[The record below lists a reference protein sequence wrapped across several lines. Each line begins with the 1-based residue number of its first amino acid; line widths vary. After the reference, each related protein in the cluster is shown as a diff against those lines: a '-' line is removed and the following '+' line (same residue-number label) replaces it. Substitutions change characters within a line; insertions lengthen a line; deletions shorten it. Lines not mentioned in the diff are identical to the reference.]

1 VTPLFLRRQAR
12 SHIHS
17 RSLGWLHHQVRSW
30 DRNGDGMINKV
41 ELRQV
46 VRNKLKV
53 HATNDE
59 IDDLFD
65 IFDADH
71 SSAL

>member
-1 VTPLFLRRQAR
+1 MHADC
-12 SHIHS
+12 
-17 RSLGWLHHQVRSW
+17 LHHQVRSW

-65 IFDADH
+65 VFDADH
-71 SSAL
+71 SSALLMTVDDR

>member
-1 VTPLFLRRQAR
+1 M
-12 SHIHS
+12 
-17 RSLGWLHHQVRSW
+17 RSW

-65 IFDADH
+65 VFDADH